1 MRDLQ
6 PVFGH
11 SLAGT
16 ARVDV
21 DHRVRRRFRWMV
33 LLELTFALLISI
45 CALPVLA
52 IVVVL
57 GGGGELPLPD
67 LDDLRQRAWIRYRVL
82 RCTVVDAAGQAQ
94 VHSEIEI
101 RDTPHADALMGALLA
116 HCDAARVVLVE
127 RLAGGPVTTAW
138 YGGQPLGQA
147 PERLDEAHATRTL
160 DHAGTTLDTTAEG
173 LRLVLPAP
181 RPGRFGS
188 ALGMV
193 LLAPL
198 SAWTGSGRNRLAD
211 LWAGARGVPRT
222 LELGLDKDSVRVRRI
237 RGDEVLLDARIDRK
251 ALRGMGWGPVLT
263 DPPSLRKTPPLL
275 RLQTADNA
283 LYVNVPGD
291 PATGRAARDLLVI
304 AAQRLW
310 HHPSAGTV
318 AAHCPYCATLY
329 TFGWGVTCPSCGAP
343 PTALHGLALPCPPA
357 PAPVPAP

>member
-6 PVFGH
+6 PVFDH
-11 SLAGT
+11 TLAGT

-52 IVVVL
+52 LVVVL

-101 RDTPHADALMGALLA
+101 RDTPHADALMGALFA

-181 RPGRFGS
+181 RPGRIGS

-193 LLAPL
+193 LLAPSPL
-198 SAWTGSGRNRLAD
+198 GPSPAAPDSWTYGPAHGGCPAPWSSGWTKTACEFVGSAVTRCSWTHGSTARRCAG
-211 LWAGARGVPRT
+211 WGGARC
-222 LELGLDKDSVRVRRI
+222 S
-237 RGDEVLLDARIDRK
+237 
-251 ALRGMGWGPVLT
+251 
-263 DPPSLRKTPPLL
+263 
-275 RLQTADNA
+275 
-283 LYVNVPGD
+283 
-291 PATGRAARDLLVI
+291 
-304 AAQRLW
+304 
-310 HHPSAGTV
+310 
-318 AAHCPYCATLY
+318 
-329 TFGWGVTCPSCGAP
+329 
-343 PTALHGLALPCPPA
+343 PTHRH
-357 PAPVPAP
+357 